1 METIPTHTEIYPL
14 SRHLGMKSALLL
26 LPILSGVMWG
36 AAGVF
41 VRTLSDYGMD
51 SATIVFS
58 RVSLATLMMLA
69 LILVA
74 DRRWLRFDRQDL
86 WLFIACAVTMLAL
99 NAFYT
104 VSVDAVTLSLAA
116 VLLSLS
122 PVFML
127 AMAAVLFKERV
138 TARKVVC
145 MFASIVGCVLVSG
158 LVEGGSSLS
167 VSGVTAGL
175 AAAFFYALYG
185 ILSKRSAAKGYSTY
199 TTLFYCLL
207 ISTLVLIPF
216 SDIGAVTRF
225 ASDGAW
231 EVGYLVLHAAV
242 ASFLPYILYTTSMAR
257 MEGGTASILAAA
269 GEPTAAAVFGAMIYT
284 EIPSPLMLLGMVLA
298 IGSMALMCM
307 PSRAERAG
315 ADNRR

>member
-1 METIPTHTEIYPL
+1 
-14 SRHLGMKSALLL
+14 MKPVLLL

-51 SATIVFS
+51 STTIVFS

-74 DRRWLRFDRQDL
+74 DRKWLRFERRDT
-86 WLFIACAVTMLAL
+86 WIFIACAIAMLGL

-104 VSVDAVTLSLAA
+104 VSVDALTLSLAA

-127 AMAAVLFKERV
+127 VMAAFLFREKV
-138 TARKVVC
+138 TARKILC
-145 MFASIVGCVLVSG
+145 MLTSIVGCVLVSG
-158 LVEGGSSLS
+158 LLESGSSLS
-167 VSGVTAGL
+167 ATGIAAGL

-185 ILSKRSAAKGYSTY
+185 ILSKRSAARGYSTY

-207 ISTLVLIPF
+207 ISTLALLPF
-216 SDIGAVTRF
+216 TDMGAFIGF
-225 ASDGAW
+225 AAEGAW
-231 EVGYLVLHAAV
+231 GTGYLVLHAAM
-242 ASFLPYILYTTSMAR
+242 ASFLPYILYTTAMAR

-269 GEPTAAAVFGAMIYT
+269 GEPTAAAIFGAMFFT

-298 IGSMALMCM
+298 IGSMALMCI
-307 PSRAERAG
+307 PSESERSAS
-315 ADNRR
+315 

>member
-1 METIPTHTEIYPL
+1 MGHIKKYFSDGL
-14 SRHLGMKSALLL
+14 CLMKSALLL

-69 LILVA
+69 LILLA
-74 DRRWLRFDRQDL
+74 DRRWLRFERCDI
-86 WLFIACAVTMLAL
+86 WLFIACAVAMLAL

-127 AMAAVLFKERV
+127 VMTAVLFKERV
-138 TARKVVC
+138 TVRKVAC
-145 MFASIVGCVLVSG
+145 MAASIVGCVLVSG
-158 LVEGGSSLS
+158 LLEGGSSLS
-167 VSGVTAGL
+167 ASGIASGL
-175 AAAFFYALYG
+175 AAAFFYAVYG
-185 ILSKRSAAKGYSTY
+185 ILSKKSASKGYTTY

-207 ISTLVLIPF
+207 ISTVVLIPF
-216 SDIGAVTRF
+216 SDLGAF
-225 ASDGAW
+225 AGFAAEGVWDT
-231 EVGYLVLHAAV
+231 GYLVLHAAV
-242 ASFLPYILYTTSMAR
+242 ASFLPYILYTTAMAR

-307 PSRAERAG
+307 PSKTGSAPS
-315 ADNRR
+315 

>member
-1 METIPTHTEIYPL
+1 
-14 SRHLGMKSALLL
+14 MKPVLLL

-51 SATIVFS
+51 STTIVFS

-69 LILVA
+69 LILMA
-74 DRRWLRFDRQDL
+74 DRRWLRFERQDL
-86 WLFIACAVTMLAL
+86 WLFIACAVAMLAL

-127 AMAAVLFKERV
+127 AMAAVLFNERV

-207 ISTLVLIPF
+207 ISTLILLPF

-225 ASDGAW
+225 ASEGTW
-231 EVGYLVLHAAV
+231 EVGYIVLHAAV

-307 PSRAERAG
+307 PSRAERTG
-315 ADNRR
+315 AENRL

>member
-1 METIPTHTEIYPL
+1 
-14 SRHLGMKSALLL
+14 MKSAPLLL

-69 LILVA
+69 LILLA
-74 DRRWLRFDRQDL
+74 DRRWLRFDKHDL
-86 WLFIACAVTMLAL
+86 WLFVACAISMLAL

-104 VSVDAVTLSLAA
+104 EAVDAVTLSLAA

-122 PVFML
+122 PLFML
-127 AMAAVLFKERV
+127 VLAALIFRERI
-138 TARKVVC
+138 TLRKVTC
-145 MFASIVGCVLVSG
+145 MVVSIVGCVLVSG

-167 VSGVTAGL
+167 VSGITAGL

-185 ILSKRSAAKGYSTY
+185 ILSKRSASKGYSTY

-207 ISTLVLIPF
+207 ISTLVLLPF
-216 SDIGAVTRF
+216 SDLEIF
-225 ASDGAW
+225 ADFATEGAW
-231 EVGYLVLHAAV
+231 DAGYLVLHAAV
-242 ASFLPYILYTTSMAR
+242 ASFLPYILYTTAMAR

-269 GEPTAAAVFGAMIYT
+269 GEPTAAAVFGAMFFT

-298 IGSMALMCM
+298 IGSMAVMCM
-307 PSRAERAG
+307 PSEQERTATS
-315 ADNRR
+315 

>member
-1 METIPTHTEIYPL
+1 
-14 SRHLGMKSALLL
+14 MKSALLL
-26 LPILSGVMWG
+26 LPILSGIMWG

-74 DRRWLRFDRQDL
+74 DRRWLRFERQDL
-86 WLFIACAVTMLAL
+86 WLFIACAVAMLAL

-145 MFASIVGCVLVSG
+145 MFTSIVGCVLVSG

-185 ILSKRSAAKGYSTY
+185 ILSKRSAVKGYSTY

-216 SDIGAVTRF
+216 SDIGAVTGF
-225 ASDGAW
+225 ASEGAW

-307 PSRAERAG
+307 PSRAERTG
-315 ADNRR
+315 AENRL

>member
-1 METIPTHTEIYPL
+1 MESIPTHTEIYPL
-14 SRHLGMKSALLL
+14 SRPLDMKSALLL

-74 DRRWLRFDRQDL
+74 DHRWLRFEKQDL
-86 WLFIACAVTMLAL
+86 WLFIACAVAMLAL

-207 ISTLVLIPF
+207 ISTLILLPF
-216 SDIGAVTRF
+216 SDIGAVTGF
-225 ASDGAW
+225 ASEGAW
-231 EVGYLVLHAAV
+231 EIGYIVLHAAV

-307 PSRAERAG
+307 PSREERTGAE
-315 ADNRR
+315 NR

>member
-1 METIPTHTEIYPL
+1 
-14 SRHLGMKSALLL
+14 MKSAPLLL

-69 LILVA
+69 LILLA
-74 DRRWLRFDRQDL
+74 DRRWLRFDKHDL
-86 WLFIACAVTMLAL
+86 WLFVACAISMLAL

-104 VSVDAVTLSLAA
+104 VAVDAVTLSLAA

-122 PVFML
+122 PLFML
-127 AMAAVLFKERV
+127 VLAALIFRERITLRTV
-138 TARKVVC
+138 TCKVV
-145 MFASIVGCVLVSG
+145 SNVGCVLVSG

-167 VSGVTAGL
+167 VSGITAGL

-185 ILSKRSAAKGYSTY
+185 ILSKRSASKGYSTY

-207 ISTLVLIPF
+207 ISTLVLLPF
-216 SDIGAVTRF
+216 SDLEIF
-225 ASDGAW
+225 ADFATEGAW
-231 EVGYLVLHAAV
+231 DAGYLVLHAAV
-242 ASFLPYILYTTSMAR
+242 ASFLPYILYTTAMAR

-269 GEPTAAAVFGAMIYT
+269 GEPTAAAVFGAMFFT

-298 IGSMALMCM
+298 IGSMAVMCM
-307 PSRAERAG
+307 PSEQERTATS
-315 ADNRR
+315 

>member
-1 METIPTHTEIYPL
+1 
-14 SRHLGMKSALLL
+14 MKSAPLLL

-69 LILVA
+69 LILLA
-74 DRRWLRFDRQDL
+74 DRRWLRFDKHDL
-86 WLFIACAVTMLAL
+86 WLFVACAISMLAL

-104 VSVDAVTLSLAA
+104 VAVDAVTLSLAA

-122 PVFML
+122 PLFML
-127 AMAAVLFKERV
+127 VLAALIFRERI
-138 TARKVVC
+138 TLRKVTC
-145 MFASIVGCVLVSG
+145 MVVSIVGCVLVSG

-167 VSGVTAGL
+167 VSGITAGL

-185 ILSKRSAAKGYSTY
+185 ILSKRSASKGYSTY

-207 ISTLVLIPF
+207 ISTLVLLPF
-216 SDIGAVTRF
+216 SDLEIF
-225 ASDGAW
+225 ADFATEGAW
-231 EVGYLVLHAAV
+231 DAGYLVLHAAV
-242 ASFLPYILYTTSMAR
+242 ASFLPYILYTTAMAR

-269 GEPTAAAVFGAMIYT
+269 GEPTAAAVFGAMFFT

-298 IGSMALMCM
+298 IGSMAVMCM
-307 PSRAERAG
+307 PSEQERTATS
-315 ADNRR
+315 

>member
-1 METIPTHTEIYPL
+1 
-14 SRHLGMKSALLL
+14 MKPVLLL
-26 LPILSGVMWG
+26 LPILSGIMWG

-51 SATIVFS
+51 STTIVFS

-74 DRRWLRFDRQDL
+74 DRRWLRFERRDA
-86 WLFIACAVTMLAL
+86 WIFIACAIAMLGL

-104 VSVDAVTLSLAA
+104 VSVDALTLSLAA

-127 AMAAVLFKERV
+127 VMAAFLFRERV
-138 TARKVVC
+138 TARKILC
-145 MFASIVGCVLVSG
+145 MLTSIVGCVLVSG
-158 LVEGGSSLS
+158 LLESGSSLS
-167 VSGVTAGL
+167 ASGIAAGL

-185 ILSKRSAAKGYSTY
+185 ILSKRSAASGYSTY

-207 ISTLVLIPF
+207 ISTLVLLPF
-216 SDIGAVTRF
+216 TDMRAFIGF
-225 ASDGAW
+225 AAEGAW
-231 EVGYLVLHAAV
+231 GTGYLILNAAV
-242 ASFLPYILYTTSMAR
+242 ASFLPYILYTTAMAR

-269 GEPTAAAVFGAMIYT
+269 GEPTAAAVFGAMFFT

-307 PSRAERAG
+307 PSESERSAS
-315 ADNRR
+315 

>member
-1 METIPTHTEIYPL
+1 M
-14 SRHLGMKSALLL
+14 LLL
-26 LPILSGVMWG
+26 LPILSGIMWG

-74 DRRWLRFDRQDL
+74 DRRWLRFERQDL
-86 WLFIACAVTMLAL
+86 WLFIACAVAMLAL

-127 AMAAVLFKERV
+127 AMAAVLFNERV

-207 ISTLVLIPF
+207 ISTLILIPF
-216 SDIGAVTRF
+216 SDIGAVTGF
-225 ASDGAW
+225 ASEGAW
-231 EVGYLVLHAAV
+231 EFGYMVLHAAV

-307 PSRAERAG
+307 PSRAERTG
-315 ADNRR
+315 AENRL

>member
-1 METIPTHTEIYPL
+1 M
-14 SRHLGMKSALLL
+14 LLL

-74 DRRWLRFDRQDL
+74 DRRWLRFERQDL
-86 WLFIACAVTMLAL
+86 WLFIACAVAMLAL

-145 MFASIVGCVLVSG
+145 MFTSIVGCVLVSG

-185 ILSKRSAAKGYSTY
+185 ILSKRSAVKGYSTY

-216 SDIGAVTRF
+216 SDIGAVTGF
-225 ASDGAW
+225 ASEDAW

-307 PSRAERAG
+307 PSRAERTG
-315 ADNRR
+315 AENRL

>member
-1 METIPTHTEIYPL
+1 
-14 SRHLGMKSALLL
+14 MKSALLL

-69 LILVA
+69 LILLA
-74 DRRWLRFDRQDL
+74 DRRWLRFERRDI
-86 WLFIACAVTMLAL
+86 WLFIACAVAMLAL

-127 AMAAVLFKERV
+127 VMTAVLFKERV
-138 TARKVVC
+138 TVRKVAC
-145 MFASIVGCVLVSG
+145 MAASIVGCVLVSG
-158 LVEGGSSLS
+158 LLEGGSSLS
-167 VSGVTAGL
+167 ASGIASGL
-175 AAAFFYALYG
+175 AAAFFYAVYG
-185 ILSKRSAAKGYSTY
+185 ILSKKSASKGYTTY
-199 TTLFYCLL
+199 T
-207 ISTLVLIPF
+207 
-216 SDIGAVTRF
+216 GF
-225 ASDGAW
+225 AAEGVWDT
-231 EVGYLVLHAAV
+231 GYLVLHAAV
-242 ASFLPYILYTTSMAR
+242 ASFLPYILYTTAMAR

-307 PSRAERAG
+307 PSKTGSAPS
-315 ADNRR
+315 

>member
-14 SRHLGMKSALLL
+14 SRHLDMKSALLL

-74 DRRWLRFDRQDL
+74 DRRWLRFERQDL
-86 WLFIACAVTMLAL
+86 WLFIACAVAMLAL

-145 MFASIVGCVLVSG
+145 MIASIVGCVLVSG

-207 ISTLVLIPF
+207 ISTLILLPF
-216 SDIGAVTRF
+216 SDIGAVTGF
-225 ASDGAW
+225 ASEGAW
-231 EVGYLVLHAAV
+231 EIGYMVLHAAV

-307 PSRAERAG
+307 PSREERTGAE
-315 ADNRR
+315 NR

>member
-14 SRHLGMKSALLL
+14 SRHLDMKSALLL

-69 LILVA
+69 LIMVA
-74 DRRWLRFDRQDL
+74 DRRWLRFERQDL
-86 WLFIACAVTMLAL
+86 WLFIACAVAMLAL

-138 TARKVVC
+138 TSRKVVC

-207 ISTLVLIPF
+207 ISTLILLPF
-216 SDIGAVTRF
+216 SDIGAVTGF
-225 ASDGAW
+225 ASEGAW
-231 EVGYLVLHAAV
+231 EIGYMALHAAV

-307 PSRAERAG
+307 PSREERTGAE
-315 ADNRR
+315 NR

>member
-1 METIPTHTEIYPL
+1 
-14 SRHLGMKSALLL
+14 MKSAPLLL

-69 LILVA
+69 LILLA
-74 DRRWLRFDRQDL
+74 DRRWLRFDKHDL
-86 WLFIACAVTMLAL
+86 WLFVACAISMLAL

-104 VSVDAVTLSLAA
+104 VAVDAVTLSLAA

-122 PVFML
+122 PLFML
-127 AMAAVLFKERV
+127 VLAALIFRERI
-138 TARKVVC
+138 TLRKVTC
-145 MFASIVGCVLVSG
+145 MVVSIVGCVLVSG

-167 VSGVTAGL
+167 VSGITAGL

-185 ILSKRSAAKGYSTY
+185 ILSKRSASKGYSTY

-207 ISTLVLIPF
+207 ISTLVLLPF
-216 SDIGAVTRF
+216 SDLETF
-225 ASDGAW
+225 ADFATEGVWDA
-231 EVGYLVLHAAV
+231 GYLVLHAAV
-242 ASFLPYILYTTSMAR
+242 ASFLPYILYTTAMAR

-269 GEPTAAAVFGAMIYT
+269 GEPTAAAVFGAMFFT

-298 IGSMALMCM
+298 IGSMAVMCM
-307 PSRAERAG
+307 PSEQERTATS
-315 ADNRR
+315 

>member
-1 METIPTHTEIYPL
+1 
-14 SRHLGMKSALLL
+14 MKSVLLL

-74 DRRWLRFDRQDL
+74 DRRWLRFERQDL
-86 WLFIACAVTMLAL
+86 WLFIACAVAMLAL

-145 MFASIVGCVLVSG
+145 MFTSIVGCVLVSG

-216 SDIGAVTRF
+216 SDIGAVTGF
-225 ASDGAW
+225 ASEGAW

-307 PSRAERAG
+307 PSRAERTG
-315 ADNRR
+315 AENRL

>member
-1 METIPTHTEIYPL
+1 M
-14 SRHLGMKSALLL
+14 RSALLL

-41 VRTLSDYGMD
+41 VRKLSDFGMD
-51 SATIVFS
+51 GATIVFS
-58 RVSLATLMMLA
+58 RVSLAAVMMLA
-69 LILVA
+69 VILVS
-74 DRRWLRFDRQDL
+74 DRRWLRFDPHDL
-86 WLFIACAVTMLAL
+86 WMFVACALAMLGL

-104 VSVDAVTLSLAA
+104 VSVDVLSLSLAA

-127 AMAAVLFKERV
+127 VMAAVIFRERV

-207 ISTLVLIPF
+207 ISTVVLIPF
-216 SDIGAVTRF
+216 SDLGAF
-225 ASDGAW
+225 AGFAAEGVWDT
-231 EVGYLVLHAAV
+231 GYLVLHAAV
-242 ASFLPYILYTTSMAR
+242 ASFLPYILYTTAMAR

-307 PSRAERAG
+307 PSKTGSAPS
-315 ADNRR
+315 

>member
-1 METIPTHTEIYPL
+1 M
-14 SRHLGMKSALLL
+14 LLL

-74 DRRWLRFDRQDL
+74 DRRWLRFERQDL
-86 WLFIACAVTMLAL
+86 WLFIACAVAMLAL

-207 ISTLVLIPF
+207 ISTLILLPF

-225 ASDGAW
+225 ASEGTW
-231 EVGYLVLHAAV
+231 EVGYMVLHAAV

-269 GEPTAAAVFGAMIYT
+269 GEPTAATVFGAMIYT

-307 PSRAERAG
+307 PSRAERTG
-315 ADNRR
+315 AENRL

>member
-14 SRHLGMKSALLL
+14 SRPLDMKSALLL

-74 DRRWLRFDRQDL
+74 DRRWLRFERQDL
-86 WLFIACAVTMLAL
+86 WLFIACAVAMLAL

-116 VLLSLS
+116 VLLSMS

-127 AMAAVLFKERV
+127 AMAAILFKERV

-207 ISTLVLIPF
+207 ISTLILLPF
-216 SDIGAVTRF
+216 SDIGAVTGF
-225 ASDGAW
+225 VSEGAW
-231 EVGYLVLHAAV
+231 EIGYMTLHTAV

-307 PSRAERAG
+307 PSREERTGAE
-315 ADNRR
+315 NR

>member
-1 METIPTHTEIYPL
+1 M
-14 SRHLGMKSALLL
+14 LLL

-74 DRRWLRFDRQDL
+74 DRRWLRFERQDL
-86 WLFIACAVTMLAL
+86 WLFIACAVAMLAL

-207 ISTLVLIPF
+207 ISTLILIPF
-216 SDIGAVTRF
+216 SDIGAVTGF
-225 ASDGAW
+225 ASEGAW
-231 EVGYLVLHAAV
+231 EVGYLILHAAV

-307 PSRAERAG
+307 PSRAERTG
-315 ADNRR
+315 AENRL

>member
-1 METIPTHTEIYPL
+1 
-14 SRHLGMKSALLL
+14 MKSALLL

-41 VRTLSDYGMD
+41 VRTFSDYGMD

-74 DRRWLRFDRQDL
+74 DRRWLRFEKQDL
-86 WLFIACAVTMLAL
+86 WLFIACAVAMLAL

-185 ILSKRSAAKGYSTY
+185 ILSKRSAVKGYSTY

-216 SDIGAVTRF
+216 SDIGVVTRF
-225 ASDGAW
+225 AFGGAW